1 MKIISEKF
9 FYSITTNFYSI
20 QNGNKELIHSINQIK
35 LDEMKI
41 HLKFY
46 LEDCFNLCVGLEE
59 FLVQWSLFKEKL
71 DEEEDEEDDIKE
83 AFKMYDKDGDGYIT
97 KEEMLEAITA
107 MGFVR
112 Y

>member
-1 MKIISEKF
+1 
-9 FYSITTNFYSI
+9 
-20 QNGNKELIHSINQIK
+20 
-35 LDEMKI
+35 MKI

-112 Y
+112 CQIIMFNENPQNLQYSIGMKKLLTKE